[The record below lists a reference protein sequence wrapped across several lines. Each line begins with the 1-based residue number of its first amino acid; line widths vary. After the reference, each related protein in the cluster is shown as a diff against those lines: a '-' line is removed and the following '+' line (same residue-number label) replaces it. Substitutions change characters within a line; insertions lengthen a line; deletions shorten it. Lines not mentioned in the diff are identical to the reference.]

1 MGDISGETLSSST
14 KAFLE
19 KLTLGKIFS
28 ICQNHGFACAM
39 YRLPNP
45 LISEEEKHTKHLIID
60 LSSGKNLEH
69 LNLEDMGSGFIFHPF
84 SSEHHQIKFIN
95 SDIHITEHGE
105 TKQLDLIYSKASPD
119 ELFDLFDL
127 EKNEPLDEKNINEN
141 IKTGDVTDQKSNFL
155 KLMDLT
161 LKKIHH
167 EEFQKVVIARNKTIE
182 LPDQFSPTG
191 FFESLIDQYK
201 NAFVY
206 LTFIP
211 EVGSWVGATPET
223 LININKLR
231 QFQTVALAA
240 TQAFRADVD
249 LEDTTWSQ
257 KDIEEQ
263 AMVSRYIIN
272 CFKKIRLR
280 EFEEIGP
287 RTHLSG
293 NLVHLKTDYNVA
305 IDQVDFPQ
313 LGSVMLELLHP
324 TSAVCGMPKEP
335 AKDFILKNEGFDRE
349 YFSGFLGPV
358 NLQNESNIFV
368 NLRCMKLMQQHAT
381 LFAGAGIITNSNPE
395 KEWNETEIKMQTL
408 LKVLKELY

>member
-1 MGDISGETLSSST
+1 MGEIIEDIFKTST

-19 KLTLGKIFS
+19 KFTLEEIFLL
-28 ICQNHGFACAM
+28 CQNQGFACAM

-45 LISEEEKHTKHLIID
+45 LINEEAKNTKHLIID
-60 LSSGKNLEH
+60 LSAGRNLDH
-69 LNLEDMGSGFIFHPF
+69 LHLEEMGCGFIFHPF

-95 SDIHITEHGE
+95 CDIHITENGE
-105 TKQLDLIYSKASPD
+105 TKQLDLIHSKTTFEEII
-119 ELFDLFDL
+119 ELFDPD
-127 EKNEPLDEKNINEN
+127 KNKKSVAKNVH
-141 IKTGDVTDQKSNFL
+141 IKTGEVNDQKNEFISL
-155 KLMDLT
+155 IEKT
-161 LKKIHH
+161 IH
-167 EEFQKVVIARNKTIE
+167 EIKNDAFQKVVITRNKTIE
-182 LPDQFSPTG
+182 LPGQFSSTE
-191 FFESLIDQYK
+191 FFESIIDHYK
-201 NAFVY
+201 NVFVY
-206 LTFIP
+206 MTFIP
-211 EVGSWVGATPET
+211 EVGTWIGATPET
-223 LININKLR
+223 LININNKR

-240 TQAFRADVD
+240 TQAYNDDVD

-293 NLVHLKTDYNVA
+293 NLVHLKTDYNVDM
-305 IDQVDFPQ
+305 DQVDYPQ

-358 NLQNESNIFV
+358 NLKNESNIFV
-368 NLRCMKLMQQHAT
+368 NLRCMKLMQQHAK
-381 LFAGAGIITNSNPE
+381 LFAGAGIITNSNPD

-408 LKVLKELY
+408 LKVLKEMY